1 MELFEFS
8 NITQIV
14 NRFKTVLKQK
24 KVKQIDFSKNI
35 LKITARAFYKILNPK
50 FFGDTKFFKK
60 NLAIYKKIF
69 EWTKENDEYDPI
81 GNEPTIS
88 NHMSNKNELA
98 GLSNGELVTLYSKIT
113 EYFKKSNIN
122 LCKF

>member
-60 NLAIYKKIF
+60 KLAIYKKIF

-81 GNEPTIS
+81 GNEPTI
-88 NHMSNKNELA
+88 
-98 GLSNGELVTLYSKIT
+98 
-113 EYFKKSNIN
+113 
-122 LCKF
+122 